1 MFLSQRNFA
10 GVFGWT
16 LCATAFFVEFG
27 SMSLV
32 SWATFMAA
40 GVVPALVLMR
50 FTAEKDKRGRA
61 HEIRGSAR

>member
-10 GVFGWT
+10 GVVGWT
-16 LCATAFFVEFG
+16 LCVTAFFVEFG

-40 GVVPALVLMR
+40 AMVPALVLML
-50 FTAEKDKRGRA
+50 FTAGKDKRGRA
-61 HEIRGSAR
+61 HAVRG

>member
-10 GVFGWT
+10 GVVGWT
-16 LCATAFFVEFG
+16 LCVTAFFVEFG

-32 SWATFMAA
+32 SWATFMTAA
-40 GVVPALVLMR
+40 VVPALVLML

-61 HEIRGSAR
+61 HAVRG